1 MNLRNIKLIA
11 CDVDG
16 TLFNSKGQIGTE
28 TKKILMKLQQQG
40 VKIAI
45 CSGRAPFELKSIVD
59 ELELKRYDGYL
70 LHGNGAGIYRV
81 KNDENIQ
88 FPQVP
93 ADAISEMIKMAHAM
107 HLFVIVSQKG
117 NYACS
122 YSLPLAIKR
131 EIAKRLYRPMRASKV
146 VRLRQFAYMA
156 RNANMVEHLENHIH
170 NAANKICIRGNPKIL
185 HKAEDVIRKKFPDR
199 FNYFYL
205 SEGSLE
211 ITDIHVSKAQA
222 LLSLCDQ
229 LDIQEDQVIAFGDSN
244 NDDEMLSII
253 PYGVAMENAF
263 SSTKKA
269 ASYITK
275 SNDEEGI
282 AVFLHNF
289 LNQ

>member
-1 MNLRNIKLIA
+1 M
-11 CDVDG
+11 DG
-16 TLFNSKGQIGTE
+16 TLFNSKGKIGNE

-70 LHGNGAGIYRV
+70 LHGNGAGIYHV
-81 KNDENIQ
+81 KKDVNIQ

-93 ADAISEMIKMAHAM
+93 PDAISEMIKIAHAM

-122 YSLPLAIKR
+122 YTLPLAIKR

-156 RNANMVEHLENHIH
+156 RNANMVEH
-170 NAANKICIRGNPKIL
+170 R
-185 HKAEDVIRKKFPDR
+185 AEDAIRKKYPEK

-229 LDIQEDQVIAFGDSN
+229 LDIHLDQVIAFGDSN

-263 SSTKKA
+263 PSTKSA

-289 LNQ
+289 FNQ

>member
-1 MNLRNIKLIA
+1 M
-11 CDVDG
+11 DG
-16 TLFNSKGQIGTE
+16 TLFNSKGKIGIE

-59 ELELKRYDGYL
+59 ELELKHYEGYL
-70 LHGNGAGIYRV
+70 LHGNGAGIYNV

-93 ADAISEMIKMAHAM
+93 PDAISEMIKIAHAM
-107 HLFVIVSQKG
+107 HLFVIVSQNG
-117 NYACS
+117 SYACS
-122 YSLPLAIKR
+122 YTLSLAIKR

-146 VRLRQFAYMA
+146 IRLRQFAYMA

-170 NAANKICIRGNPKIL
+170 HAANKLCIRGNSKIL
-185 HKAEDVIRKKFPDR
+185 HRAEAVIRKKYPEK

-229 LDIQEDQVIAFGDSN
+229 LNIHMDQVIAFGDSN
-244 NDDEMLSII
+244 NDDEMLSTI

-263 SSTKKA
+263 SSTKSA